1 LFKDFPSM
9 RLTNPTLPLCNL
21 ATQIETDL
29 AQRRGTGLKK
39 PHIPAIADVIAAMIA
54 TKSVNTCLLKH
65 ALPRQHCNDHAREKF
80 IHRLLKNPR
89 INPNTVMAS
98 YGQEL
103 LALLCQNGET
113 AIVMLDQSKLVDGVE
128 CLMLSIRVG
137 ERALPWLWEV
147 IETGGAIGFDV
158 QERLLNTVLK
168 HCPAD
173 LPVVLM
179 GDRFYGTA
187 ALIGWCQ
194 QAGWGY
200 RLRLRRNL
208 ELVHEAGLLVSG
220 QLLDQGLGF
229 IEGVEL
235 GGVCTNIGVVQD
247 AGYDDA
253 WIIAMD
259 CVPNRARVLDYGLRW
274 GIESLFSDM
283 KSRGFDVCSSHL
295 RQVDRLSRLLL
306 LVSIGLYWCVSLGAD
321 AQGSGVVEKKED
333 FVLGLPRGYGF

>member
-1 LFKDFPSM
+1 M
-9 RLTNPTLPLCNL
+9 RLTNPTIPLCSL

-29 AQRRGTGLKK
+29 AQRSGTGLQK

-65 ALPRQHCNDHAREKF
+65 ALPRQNCNDHAREKF

-89 INPNTVMAS
+89 IDPNTVMAN
-98 YGQEL
+98 YGAEL
-103 LALLCQNGET
+103 IKHLCQNGET
-113 AIVMLDQSKLVDGVE
+113 VILMLDQSKLVDGIE

-137 ERALPWLWEV
+137 QRALPWLWDV
-147 IETGGAIGFDV
+147 IETGGAIGFDK
-158 QERLLNTVLK
+158 QEPLLNAALK
-168 HCPAD
+168 YCPTN
-173 LPVVLM
+173 LSVVLM
-179 GDRFYGTA
+179 GDRFYGTS

-194 QAGWGY
+194 QAKWGY
-200 RLRLRRNL
+200 RLRLKRNL

-220 QLLDQGLGF
+220 QLLEQGLGF

-235 GGVCTNIGVVQD
+235 GGICTNIGVVRD
-247 AGYDDA
+247 VGYEDA

-259 CVPNRARVLDYGLRW
+259 CAPNRARVLDYGLRW

-306 LVSIGLYWCVSLGAD
+306 LVSIGLYWCVSLGLD
-321 AQGSGVVEKKED
+321 AQESGVVEKKEG
-333 FVLGLPRGYGF
+333 FVLGLPRAYVF